1 MPNITL
7 SPAPFIKPKQII
19 VAPGASLNEIVTHIL
34 TDVGVPN
41 ICRENEVVVE
51 VDGEYIAK
59 AEWETMRPAENMQ
72 VNVYMPIR
80 GGGGGGKTI
89 LRVIIGIA
97 LVALTVYT
105 GGATS
110 ELLVGYGMSLT
121 AATIVGGLVGGLVG
135 FAGTMLLNAIAPI
148 RPPKQSKTID
158 PPAYTISGAR
168 NQLSPYQPVPV
179 VLGTH
184 RFFPPLAAKPYTELV
199 GQDEYIRVL
208 LAWVGP
214 CKIEDIKIGETP
226 IAEYP
231 GFETD
236 GGSSIE
242 VREGWSSDAPITL
255 VPSVVNQTRVDVKL
269 TSADGWVDRTMAAG
283 YDELSIEIAFQNG
296 LTRMNKAGKR
306 KSVTVEY
313 NVRYREHGT
322 IDWIYLDAPIT
333 YSSASFALADLSRG
347 AWSIYATNG
356 GAVEIHS
363 GVSQRIGSTRLAEF
377 GWDGSVVSLLSNL
390 SVADKTG
397 LFTSE
402 DGTDVSVTSGTLKHD
417 ISAFTVT
424 ANTSSLLRRSF
435 SGQVDR
441 TKSYDVGL
449 LRVTPD
455 TTDPNKVADEFYW
468 TVFRGTKNDP
478 PLNFP
483 IPMAQI
489 AVRIKASEGA
499 QNQIDIINC
508 VVSSYAPRYVTGS
521 WETDVIATTSN
532 PAALFRG
539 VLMHPANK
547 SARSAF
553 QIDDDG
559 LGDWYDLC
567 ATEGYAFNRIY
578 DSVSSVWDVLA
589 DVAFAGR
596 AAPALPYGTWS
607 ADFDQTARTVKAH
620 VTPRNSWGFRS
631 EKQLI
636 IHPHAFKVIF
646 NNEDKEYL
654 EDEVIVYDDG
664 YDSSNATV
672 IERLEFKGIT
682 NSDLA
687 WKFGRYH
694 IAQARLRPETYT
706 VMMDF
711 EHLTFRRNDLVMV
724 SHDVPRWGDNWARV
738 KSVETAGDDTLGVVL
753 DDYVDM
759 EVGQTYAARFR
770 LSDSTSLVLSCENFE
785 IRSNVLTFTVAIP
798 TVDGPQVDDLCMF
811 NVADNTAVELICLN
825 IRRQHDMVA
834 EVSFVDHA
842 PAIYD
847 ADTGVIPPFDSKI
860 TGRLLPLFLETP
872 TIREAR
878 GELYADDYISG
889 KINQR
894 IVLVGDLPPV
904 NYATSNRL
912 IVVRYRLND
921 PIEGYLSDWSEV
933 TFKSEPIA
941 FDVPKEGRYEVMVK
955 MTATVQGLPGY
966 YGLAESPW
974 SDAVNVDV
982 NAIVDIGLPA
992 PTNITGFYQMDA
1004 NGLVSRV
1011 KLRFSVDIADSVPSH
1026 LAFMFSVQEEPR
1038 NIGTV
1043 VDHGTYLTV
1052 SDVNELNSGTF
1063 EVLTGSSAGYIKTTT
1078 SADPYPPIDLSGFFW
1093 ATIDGINYRKAT
1105 GSDSTGFYFAEPFAT
1120 TPTPGDTLTWVEL
1133 AWADERGED
1142 FRLLNLIDSGGNTEV
1157 ALWTSIYQSG
1167 GEYRIAVTRE
1177 QEGTSQVTAI
1187 SAQYYPAP
1195 GAGTETTMI
1204 PASSFLEVE
1213 DRVFEGSSDASISIP
1228 PGSWCAATLSTYVIE
1243 GMRVIRSPIVPIITW
1258 VPL

>member
-7 SPAPFIKPKQII
+7 SPAPFVKPKQIL
-19 VAPGASLNEIVTHIL
+19 VNPGASVSEIVTHIL
-34 TDVGVPN
+34 NDVGVPN

-59 AEWETMRPAENMQ
+59 AEWDALIPAENTQ
-72 VNVYMPIR
+72 VSVYMPIR
-80 GGGGGGKTI
+80 GGGGGGKSI
-89 LRVIIGIA
+89 LRIIIGIA
-97 LVALTVYT
+97 LVALTVAT
-105 GGATS
+105 AGAAS
-110 ELLVGYGMSLT
+110 GLLVGYGAGI
-121 AATIVGGLVGGLVG
+121 AAIGGALAAGAVGV
-135 FAGTMLLNAIAPI
+135 AGQFLLNAIAPI
-148 RPPKQSKTID
+148 RPPKQNKTID

-199 GQDEYIRVL
+199 GQDEYIRIL

-214 CKIEDIKIGETP
+214 CAISDIKIGETP

-231 GFETD
+231 GFEAD

-242 VREGWSSDAPITL
+242 IREGWSTDAPITL
-255 VPSVVNQTRVDVKL
+255 IPSVVNQTRVDVKL

-283 YDELSIEIAFQNG
+283 YDELSVEIAFQNG
-296 LTRMNKAGKR
+296 LTRMNSQGKR

-313 NVRYREHGT
+313 RIRYREHGT
-322 IDWIYLDAPIT
+322 GTWIYLDGAIS
-333 YSSASFALADLSRG
+333 YSSASVALSTLSG
-347 AWSIYATNG
+347 GMWSVYATNG
-356 GAVEIHS
+356 GTVELHPGI
-363 GVSQRIGSTRLAEF
+363 GNRIASTRVAEF
-377 GWDGSVVSLLSNL
+377 LWNGTAVSSLVNL
-390 SVADKTG
+390 GVANKTG
-397 LFTSE
+397 LVTSS
-402 DGTDVSVTSGTLKHD
+402 DGTNISITSGTLIHD
-417 ISAFTVT
+417 TSEFTIT
-424 ANTSSLLRRSF
+424 GNTSSLLRRSF

-455 TTDPNKVADEFYW
+455 TTDPNHVADEFYW

-483 IPMAQI
+483 VPMAQI
-489 AVRIKASEGA
+489 AIRIKAAEGA
-499 QNQIDIINC
+499 QNQIDIVNC
-508 VVSSYAPRYVTGS
+508 VSSSYAPRYVTGA
-521 WETDVIATTSN
+521 WETTATTTSNN

-547 SARSAF
+547 NARSAF

-559 LGDWYDLC
+559 LGAWYDLC
-567 ATEGYAFNRIY
+567 VTEGYAFNRIY

-607 ADFDQTARTVKAH
+607 ADFDQAARTVMGH

-646 NNEDKEYL
+646 NNEANDYL
-654 EDEVIVYDDG
+654 EDEIIVYDDG
-664 YDSSNATV
+664 YTSANATI

-738 KSVETAGDDTLGVVL
+738 KSIQTSGANTTGVTL
-753 DDYVDM
+753 DDVVTM
-759 EVGQTYAARFR
+759 EVAETYAIRFR
-770 LSDSTSLVLSCENFE
+770 LSDGSSLV
-785 IRSNVLTFTVAIP
+785 RSVVNTEDTTDTLTFTGTVP

-811 NVADNTAVELICLN
+811 NISDNTAVELICLN

-842 PAIYD
+842 TAIYS
-847 ADTGVIPPFDSKI
+847 ADTGTIPPFDTNI
-860 TGRLLPLFLETP
+860 GGRLFPLYLDKP
-872 TIREAR
+872 VIQSAR

-894 IVLVGDLPPV
+894 IIIVGDIAPS
-904 NYATSNRL
+904 NYATSNRE
-912 IVVRYRLND
+912 IVVRYRLKD
-921 PIEGYLSDWSEV
+921 AIEGILSDWSEV
-933 TFKSEPIA
+933 SFKSEPIM
-941 FDVPKEGRYEVMVK
+941 FDVPKEGTYEVQAK
-955 MTATVQGLPGY
+955 IKATVQGLPGY
-966 YGLAESPW
+966 YGLAESLW
-974 SDAVNVDV
+974 TTAIDVDV

-992 PTNITGFYQMDA
+992 PTDITGFYQMDA
-1004 NGLVSRV
+1004 AGLVSRV
-1011 KLRFSVDIADSVPSH
+1011 KLRFSVDLATSVPSH

-1043 VDHGTYLTV
+1043 VDHGTYLHLT
-1052 SDVNELNSGTF
+1052 DANELNSGTF
-1063 EVLTGSSAGYIKTTT
+1063 TVLTGSTAGYIKTTT
-1078 SADPYPPIDLSGFFW
+1078 SANPYPPIDLSGFFW
-1093 ATIDGINYRKAT
+1093 ATIDGVNYRKAT
-1105 GSDSTGFYFAEPFAT
+1105 GSDSTGFSFAEPFAT

-1133 AWADERGED
+1133 AWADERNDD
-1142 FRLLNLIDSGGNTEV
+1142 FKLLNLIDASGNTEV

-1167 GEYRIAVTRE
+1167 GEYRIAVTRA
-1177 QEGTSQVTAI
+1177 QEGTNQVTAV

-1204 PASSFLEVE
+1204 PASNFVEVSNL
-1213 DRVFEGSSDASISIP
+1213 VFEGSSDASILIP

-1243 GMRVIRSPIVPIITW
+1243 GLRVIRSPIVPITNWI
-1258 VPL
+1258 PL